1 MNNAQMFWNYG
12 GTDSSGTH
20 MEAAKK
26 LVAAAEK
33 YFTLRGSKC
42 TDDRV
47 NAAWFA
53 MMPASPAL
61 VYDVGEIVQIV
72 RDGVPHYGV
81 VTKYTRTEDGGY
93 IGIDVKND
101 SDRMAHGLWTVDSA
115 TPGKYKLH
123 LPKEL
128 VDAMRMQLTASCPL
142 KEAAC
147 GR

>member
-26 LVAAAEK
+26 PVAAADK
-33 YFTLRGSKC
+33 YFTLRGSRC
-42 TDDRV
+42 TDERV

-53 MMPASPAL
+53 MMTASPAL
-61 VYDVGEIVQIV
+61 VYDVGEIVQLV
-72 RDGVPHYGV
+72 MNGVPHYGV
-81 VTKYTRTEDGGY
+81 VAGYSASEHGYT
-93 IGIDVKND
+93 GIKVNND
-101 SDRMAHGLWTVDSA
+101 SDPKVRGCWGVEPTD
-115 TPGKYKLH
+115 PDKFKLH
-123 LPKEL
+123 LPKAL
-128 VDAMRMQLTASCPL
+128 MDAMRMQLAASCPL

>member
-1 MNNAQMFWNYG
+1 MNNAQMFWDYVG
-12 GTDSSGTH
+12 KDSSGTR

-26 LVAAAEK
+26 LVAAADK
-33 YFTLRGSKC
+33 YFTLRGSRC
-42 TDDRV
+42 TDERV

-72 RDGVPHYGV
+72 LDGVPHYGV
-81 VTKYTRTEDGGY
+81 VAGYSASEHGYTGIKVENSSDPKVHGY
-93 IGIDVKND
+93 WGVEPT
-101 SDRMAHGLWTVDSA
+101 H
-115 TPGKYKLH
+115 PGKYKLH

-128 VDAMRMQLTASCPL
+128 VDAMRMQLAASCPL